1 MDIIMKKLRN
11 LLAELDSLSK
21 NEDVEELTAT
31 LEDVI
36 LMLED
41 ADDDDLQ
48 EMLEDAMDELDDI
61 ATSFHD
67 MDMDKYA
74 DEIFGIIGIMESI

>member
-48 EMLEDAMDELDDI
+48 EMLEDAMDELSDI
-61 ATSFHD
+61 SSSFHD

-74 DEIFGIIGIMESI
+74 DEISGIIGIMESI